1 MMTKE
6 GAPMSEGRGK
16 YSTTPLYGLRHNN
29 GGGGFRVPPEKPDRP
44 RRTGQ
49 RNTFVFLQ
57 ILMSALLPVLFLV
70 ALVLGYRELHWIFL
84 ALSALSL
91 LIMWGA
97 RAFVPQARTTMT
109 LIYVALMIVSLG
121 AALWFTHSMIP
132 TTQTP
137 ATPAGSNL
145 SDIFGRDVTA
155 REVQDFTN
163 QQSAVRPTDTPEPTA
178 SSRSEAQAQLENF
191 MNSWMSLDYNAMLAC
206 CVPSWVN
213 AQENPQ
219 HAIFKIRG
227 TSIPVS
233 YEILSASGTEVDDS
247 RTLTMN
253 ASIDKGTGREP
264 LQYRYEVLML
274 RINGVWY
281 VDPASLSSATEVR
294 AEVTP
299 TVQITLMP
307 TYTPDME
314 KRLYYNPDGGSY
326 YHASDMCT
334 KVAQKYLPLKGTFL
348 YKELNNPAYKD
359 LNPCDKCNA
368 PGRMN

>member
-1 MMTKE
+1 MTKE
-6 GAPMSEGRGK
+6 EAPMSEGRGK
-16 YSTTPLYGLRHNN
+16 YSTTPLYGLRHSN
-29 GGGGFRVPPEKPDRP
+29 GGGGFRVPPEKPDRS
-44 RRTGQ
+44 RRNSQ

-57 ILMSALLPVLFLV
+57 VVMSALLPILFIV
-70 ALVLGYRELHWIFL
+70 ALVLGYRELHWVFL

-91 LIMWGA
+91 LVMWGA

-109 LIYVALMIVSLG
+109 LIYAALMIVSLG
-121 AALWFTHSMIP
+121 AALWFTRSMIP
-132 TTQTP
+132 AQEAPTNP
-137 ATPAGSNL
+137 GSTDL
-145 SDIFGRDVTA
+145 AAIFGRDVTA
-155 REVQDFTN
+155 RDVQDFTN
-163 QQSAVRPTDTPEPTA
+163 QQAAAAPTDTPEPTS

-227 TSIPVS
+227 TSIPVG
-233 YEILSASGTEVDDS
+233 YEIISASGTEVDDS
-247 RTLTMN
+247 RTLTML
-253 ASIDKGTGREP
+253 ASIDKGTGKAP
-264 LQYRYEVLML
+264 QQYRYEVLML

-281 VDPASLSSATEVR
+281 VDPASLSSATEVK

-348 YKELNNPAYKD
+348 YKELNDPAYRD
-359 LNPCDKCNA
+359 LNPCDKCNP
-368 PGRMN
+368 PGRTN

>member
-1 MMTKE
+1 
-6 GAPMSEGRGK
+6 MSEGRGK